1 MLYLLDPPS
10 APDTVSVQSTTYN
23 SATIQ
28 WTVPSDN
35 GGSDITGYNIAI
47 SPPTSSDSTC
57 PLGSC
62 TVSSDTLIY
71 NITEHTQQYNIS
83 VAASN
88 CIGTGDYASV
98 LIDIVATGNM
108 YIN

>member
-1 MLYLLDPPS
+1 MTWKTETS
-10 APDTVSVQSTTYN
+10 TYN
-23 SATIQ
+23 NATIE
-28 WTVPSDN
+28 WTMPDN
-35 GGSDITGYNIAI
+35 GGPDITNYTIII
-47 SPPTSSDSTC
+47 SPSTSSDSTC

-71 NITEHTQQYNIS
+71 NITELDHTQQYNIS

-98 LIDIVATGNM
+98 LVDIVATGNM
-108 YIN
+108 NIN

>member
-1 MLYLLDPPS
+1 MTWINETS
-10 APDTVSVQSTTYN
+10 TYN

-28 WTVPSDN
+28 WTMPDIN
-35 GGSDITGYNIAI
+35 GGSDIDNYTIAI
-47 SPPTSSDSTC
+47 SPSTSGDSTC

-62 TVSSDTLIY
+62 TVSSDTL
-71 NITEHTQQYNIS
+71 NITELDHTQQYNIS

-98 LIDIVATGNM
+98 LVDIVATGNM

>member
-1 MLYLLDPPS
+1 MTWKTETS
-10 APDTVSVQSTTYN
+10 TYN

-28 WTVPSDN
+28 WTEPSDN
-35 GGSDITGYNIAI
+35 GGSAITGYNIII
-47 SPPTSSDSTC
+47 SPSISGDSTC

-71 NITEHTQQYNIS
+71 NITELDHTQQYNIS

-98 LIDIVATGNM
+98 LVDIVATGNM

>member
-1 MLYLLDPPS
+1 MTWKTETS
-10 APDTVSVQSTTYN
+10 TYN

-28 WTVPSDN
+28 WTEPSDN
-35 GGSDITGYNIAI
+35 GGSAITGYNIII
-47 SPPTSSDSTC
+47 SPPTSGDSTC

-71 NITEHTQQYNIS
+71 NITELDHTQQYNII

-88 CIGTGDYASV
+88 CIDTGDYASV
-98 LIDIVATGNM
+98 LVDIVATGNM